1 VSDTRP
7 YSESVMGQGQTPR
20 PTTPQDVVMRS
31 TRPYSESVMGQGQTP
46 RPVTTT
52 VRPAVNYDG
61 WGETPVSPGA
71 WTGTGMTTR
80 LPGGVA
86 YMGPTSG
93 PGPGASIAEL
103 EGWIRSNYGY
113 MAGFLNIPEVRDVLL
128 NAARNGW
135 DAGRLYGAISQ
146 TSWWRNTSSS
156 ARQWAQLL
164 SEDPAEARRM
174 VQEYSASISDAAR
187 SYGLSLSADQI
198 ARLAT
203 TSAQMG
209 WTPEEQIDN
218 ILKNVNWSTLEGGT
232 LTSLRDRMKMIAG
245 EYLVGISDDTA
256 QNYAVRIARGELTEQ
271 GVASIMQSQAKA
283 RFGYM
288 APQIDAGVTP
298 SMFFAPARDM
308 VATTLEVNPEQ
319 ISLMEPRWLSLLE
332 KRDDKGQLMPATL
345 NDAMLAARRQPEWMD
360 TKNATEL
367 MANFGTQLQQAFGR

>member
-1 VSDTRP
+1 
-7 YSESVMGQGQTPR
+7 
-20 PTTPQDVVMRS
+20 
-31 TRPYSESVMGQGQTP
+31 
-46 RPVTTT
+46 
-52 VRPAVNYDG
+52 
-61 WGETPVSPGA
+61 
-71 WTGTGMTTR
+71 
-80 LPGGVA
+80 
-86 YMGPTSG
+86 
-93 PGPGASIAEL
+93 
-103 EGWIRSNYGY
+103 

-174 VQEYSASISDAAR
+174 VQEYAASISDAAR
-187 SYGLSLSADQI
+187 SYGLTLSGDQI